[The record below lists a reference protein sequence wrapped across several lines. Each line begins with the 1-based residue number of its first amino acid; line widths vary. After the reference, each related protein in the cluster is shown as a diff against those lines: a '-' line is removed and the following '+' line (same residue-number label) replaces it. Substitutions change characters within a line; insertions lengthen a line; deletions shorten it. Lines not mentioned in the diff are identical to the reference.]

1 MIKEKTGAS
10 FSFEFLAG
18 DLKQKLGVMIA
29 GSDYPDLMS
38 SNTQLTA
45 AGAFIPL
52 EDLIEEHAPNL
63 KAHYAAYWNMMK
75 DPNDG
80 HIYTLPNYG
89 AYNGEMN
96 TTYYSGPAF
105 WIQKAV
111 LKDAGYPT
119 IKTLD
124 SISILS

>member
-10 FSFEFLAG
+10 FNFEFLAG

-96 TTYYSGPAF
+96 TTYYLAQLSGFRKLYLKMPV
-105 WIQKAV
+105 IQR
-111 LKDAGYPT
+111 LKLWT
-119 IKTLD
+119 